1 MEAEKI
7 HRFLAGKP
15 IHDIHDWKESLQ
27 RADAFANREEAS
39 KIGGW
44 LNSMFGR
51 WILAATCETTQRVKL
66 KPLNTVNE

>member
-1 MEAEKI
+1 MEAGKI

-15 IHDIHDWKESLQ
+15 IHDIYDWKESLQ

-51 WILAATCETTQRVKL
+51 
-66 KPLNTVNE
+66 